1 MTNDDIIT
9 SLKVQMCDELEEV
22 ADKLIENLTEKF
34 RGELMKKRNS
44 LIVGLLDGI
53 DFLVSQDEVGRSVN
67 VQINV
72 KAGEITN
79 EQRTVN

>member
-1 MTNDDIIT
+1 MTNNDIIS

-34 RGELMKKRNS
+34 REGLMQKRNS
-44 LIVGLLDGI
+44 LIVGLLNGI